1 MRLGQIVLGVSLVG
15 GLAGCK
21 PQGTERVIG
30 RELAARSRVPASEA
44 MDCARCHPKEFEEWQ
59 ASQHA
64 FANRMVSPGIDRA
77 ILANGPPEARTA
89 EAVIGITPL
98 FQYLIPFP
106 GGRLQALEWAYD
118 PRSNEWFNVFNDENR
133 QPGEWGHWTGRG
145 NTWNVQCAF
154 CHTTGFEKNYDPV
167 KDVYASSWKAM
178 GVSCTQCHRLKEEV
192 SGVGFQ
198 VSGRT
203 NTCPMIESFPPDTRH
218 LTPSHPAPRHL
229 DNCASCHTR
238 REELFGTFKPGDRF
252 EDHFR
257 MILPDTPRIF
267 HHDGQVLDEDF
278 EYASFMMSRMGHQG
292 VSCMDCHNPH
302 SGKLKLPVENN
313 ALCMQCH
320 TPPGANGATPIIP
333 KDHMFHA
340 EGMPGG
346 RCVDCH
352 MSEHVYMARDWRR
365 DHGFT
370 SPDPRLTIEHGVPN
384 ACNRCHTDQTPEWAE
399 EWTTKWYG
407 DKMELRRARHRARA
421 VAGFHAGDPQ
431 ILTNLLHMA
440 QTEEIDA
447 WRATLVAMLAEWND
461 QPPVRAF
468 LEGELKHPHPR
479 VRSSAL
485 LAVGSAP
492 GGEAL
497 IESMR
502 ADASALVRVDAAL
515 LTIQPGRAPHAELLA
530 YLRNI
535 SDQPAGALRNAQVA
549 LQEGRPADVLP
560 WADKILAWDN
570 SPDAAFT
577 AGRLQHAAGALAPAV
592 SNIAAAAQR
601 EPANADYSYTLAL
614 ALAEGGNTA
623 RALEWLE
630 ETVRREPRFGRAWY
644 NLGLAYAG
652 ADRLAESVAALR
664 QAEPLL
670 PGSPDPAF
678 ARATVHLRMNDPANA
693 RAAVISALQQDPTHA
708 QSRALLRQLG
718 SPR

>member
-1 MRLGQIVLGVSLVG
+1 MWPRLILALALLT
-15 GLAGCK
+15 GLIAGCK
-21 PQGTERVIG
+21 PRANDRVIG
-30 RELAARSRVPASEA
+30 RALAARSRTPDPGALA
-44 MDCARCHPKEFEEWQ
+44 CAECHRKEYDEWQ

-64 FANRMVSPGIDRA
+64 HANRLVSPDIDRA
-77 ILANGPPEARTA
+77 ILENGPPEARNA

-98 FQYLIPFP
+98 IQYLIPFP

-118 PRSNEWFNVFNDENR
+118 PRSNEWFNVFRDENR

-167 KDVYASSWKAM
+167 QDVYASTWKAM
-178 GVSCTQCHRLKEEV
+178 GVSCTQCHRLLEEDV
-192 SGVGFQ
+192 TRDQ
-198 VSGRT
+198 
-203 NTCPMIESFPPDTRH
+203 CPVNGASEPDTGHRSPV
-218 LTPSHPAPRHL
+218 TAPSRYI
-229 DNCASCHTR
+229 DNCASCHAR
-238 REELFGTFKPGDRF
+238 REELFGTFKPGNRF

-257 MILPDTPRIF
+257 LILPDTPRIF

-278 EYASFMMSRMGHQG
+278 EYASFMMSRMGHKG
-292 VSCMDCHNPH
+292 ISCMDCHNPH

-384 ACNRCHTDQTPEWAE
+384 ACNRCHTDQTPQWAE

-407 DKMELRRARHRARA
+407 EKMETRRARHRARA
-421 VAGFHAGDPQ
+421 VAAYHEGLPTAM
-431 ILTNLLHMA
+431 TNVFHMA

-447 WRATLVAMLAEWND
+447 WRAALVAMLAQWSGD
-461 QPPVRAF
+461 PSVRAF
-468 LEGELKHPHPR
+468 IETQLRHPHPR
-479 VRSSAL
+479 VRSSAM
-485 LAVGSAP
+485 LALSGAA

-497 IESMR
+497 IASMR
-502 ADASALVRVDAAL
+502 ADTSALVRLDAAL
-515 LTIQPGRAPHAELLA
+515 LAVRPDREPHAELVA

-560 WADKILAWDN
+560 WAERILAWDG

-577 AGRLQHAAGALAPAV
+577 AGRLQHAAGALVPAL
-592 SNIAAAAQR
+592 SNLAAAALADV
-601 EPANADYSYTLAL
+601 ANAEYSYTLAL
-614 ALAEGGNTA
+614 ALAEARNA
-623 RALEWLE
+623 PRALEWLE
-630 ETVRREPRFGRAWY
+630 ETVRRAPEFGRAWY
-644 NLGLAYAG
+644 NLGLAYA
-652 ADRLAESVAALR
+652 ASERLTNAIDALR
-664 QAEPLL
+664 RAETLL

-678 ARATVHLRMNDPANA
+678 ARATIHLRLRDPVSA
-693 RAAVISALQQDPTHA
+693 RAAARTALEQDARHAPSLTLLQQLDA
-708 QSRALLRQLG
+708 EL
-718 SPR
+718 